1 MIKYYLI
8 KIEIFLIKGEGK
20 LKMKKGFFIT
30 ALIISLFIV
39 FSSMVSAAPPEGS
52 FFFGIEYGVADL
64 NTDHRIYSSSDK
76 NRQPELNISESSQ
89 WEGPANSFFVGYNI
103 LSNEID
109 FLGRKPTFQLGLQ
122 GGYSDLGQHIINVN
136 WTNPDDDSREKGY
149 RKLEESSIDLLL
161 SSTMFWENGFSLSA
175 KVGVAQLSGTYTQD
189 NIANVRR
196 PDQPEVF
203 NAKINYKV
211 YRPEIGVGIG
221 YLFNDRYNV
230 YLQYTTILG
239 DRAEIKISSDE
250 HDIPDTLYKAD
261 RVTLGVNIYM
271 F

>member
-1 MIKYYLI
+1 
-8 KIEIFLIKGEGK
+8 
-20 LKMKKGFFIT
+20 MKKGLFVT
-30 ALIISLFIV
+30 ALTISLFIV
-39 FSSMVSAAPPEGS
+39 FTSMVSAAPPEGS

-64 NTDHRIYSSSDK
+64 NTVHRIYSSSDK
-76 NRQPELNISESSQ
+76 NRYPLLEISESSQ

-136 WTNPDDDSREKGY
+136 WTDLDDSIQKGY

-161 SSTMFWENGFSLSA
+161 SSTLFWENGFSLSA
-175 KVGVAQLSGTYTQD
+175 KVGVAQLRGTYTQN
-189 NIANVRR
+189 NIANIRR
-196 PDQPEVF
+196 PDYPETF
-203 NAKINYKV
+203 NAKIDYKV

-239 DRAEIKISSDE
+239 ESAEIEISPDK
-250 HDIPDTLYKAD
+250 HDIPNTLYKVNK
-261 RVTLGVNIYM
+261 VTLGINIYM